1 MLQALVVTLRE
12 GVEAALLI
20 GIAVA
25 YLNKSVRPHLVR
37 IVYLALAAAVL
48 ASIAGAL
55 LFERIRINED
65 AMEGW
70 ILLLAAFFVATL
82 VFWMQRTAHTLK
94 RSIEE
99 RLESISSSQKTSYLG
114 IFLFVFLMV
123 FREGVET
130 VLMLSAVSLNSS
142 DLLNFAGGVVGL
154 GLAIVFGVIFVRG
167 TVRLDLRKFFKVT
180 TAILLCVVVQ
190 LVITGLHE
198 LSESHVLPSSR
209 REMALVG
216 PIVSNSV
223 FFFVTILALAAL
235 MVLFDWRARQTH
247 RIPRAGAAVSA
258 PEGQGARPLGAREQ
272 SAVGGQA
279 VQSHGVESPKRL
291 VSPGSASG
299 AARRKELWESRKER
313 LWTSAVCISSFVFVL
328 LVTAEFIYAKNE
340 TALSPALPVSAVQ
353 GLIRIPLETVSDG
366 NLHRFVYTA
375 EGSAIRFI
383 AVRAGS
389 RLATALDACEICGSQ
404 GYYQKGDSIFCK
416 NCGTAI
422 YGPTI
427 GIAGGCNPVPLRSTV
442 EGSELL
448 IRTSDLE
455 SGSRLFTARE

>member
-12 GVEAALLI
+12 GVEAALVI

-25 YLNKSVRPHLVR
+25 YLNKSGRADRVRT
-37 IVYLALAAAVL
+37 VYAALAAAVL
-48 ASIAGAL
+48 SSIAGAL
-55 LFERIRINED
+55 LFRRISFNQD
-65 AMEGW
+65 ALEGW
-70 ILLLAAFFVATL
+70 ILLLAALFVATM
-82 VFWMQRTAHTLK
+82 VFWMQRTAHTVK

-99 RLESISSSQKTSYLG
+99 RLENISSRQKTSSFG

-130 VLMLSAVSLNSS
+130 VLMLSAVSLNSA
-142 DLLNFAGGVVGL
+142 DLLNFFGALVGL
-154 GLAIVFGVIFVRG
+154 GLAVVFGVIFVRG

-180 TAILLCVVVQ
+180 TAILLCVVLQ

-235 MVLFDWRARQTH
+235 MVLFDWRAR
-247 RIPRAGAAVSA
+247 
-258 PEGQGARPLGAREQ
+258 RE
-272 SAVGGQA
+272 
-279 VQSHGVESPKRL
+279 K
-291 VSPGSASG
+291 VSPPGSISQ
-299 AARRKELWESRKER
+299 AARRKELWEMRKER
-313 LWTSAVCISSFVFVL
+313 LWTAAVCVSSFVFVL

-340 TALSPALPVSAVQ
+340 TALSPALPVAAAQ
-353 GLIRIPLETVSDG
+353 GVIRIPAETVSDG
-366 NLHRFVYTA
+366 NLHRFVY
-375 EGSAIRFI
+375 SAGDVTIRFI
-383 AVRAGS
+383 VVRAGE

-404 GYYQKGDSIFCK
+404 GYYQKGNSILCK
-416 NCGTAI
+416 NCGSSI

-427 GIAGGCNPVPLRSTV
+427 GTVGGCNPVPLRSTV
-442 EGSELL
+442 EGSDLL
-448 IRTSDLE
+448 VQAADLE
-455 SGSRLFTARE
+455 SGSRHFSARE